1 VTAPAT
7 RTPRDWLR
15 QAALYA
21 GAYAAYGASRW
32 LFIGDRTTAIGHAH
46 AIAALEGRHGVAVEA
61 AVQRALRGT
70 AAMWPLNQA
79 YLAAQVLVVPCTLA
93 WLYRR
98 HRAAY
103 RCLRDTVLAAWL
115 ISLPV
120 VWLFPVAP
128 PRLAEPGVIDT
139 ITRQTGLALDSRLAT
154 SLYNPLAAMPSLHCG
169 FAFAVSVTLA
179 RTVSGR
185 CARVLALGWAPVIF
199 LAVVA
204 TGNHFLADIVA
215 GVAVTLVGFAVAA
228 RRHRRCEPAG
238 AAVRSR
244 ELRPARPK
252 GPPA

>member
-1 VTAPAT
+1 VRAPAS
-7 RTPRDWLR
+7 RTSRDWLR
-15 QAALYA
+15 QAVLYA
-21 GAYAAYGASRW
+21 AAYAAYGASRW
-32 LFIGDRTTAIGHAH
+32 LFIGDRATAVGHAH
-46 AIAALEGRHGVAVEA
+46 AIAALEGRLGVAVEA

-70 AAMWPLNQA
+70 AAMWPLDQA

-103 RCLRDTVLAAWL
+103 RRLRDTVLAAWL

-139 ITRQTGLALDSRLAT
+139 ITRHTTRHTGLALDSRLAT

-179 RTVSGR
+179 PTVSGR

-215 GVAVTLVGFAVAA
+215 GVAVALLGLAVAGRRA
-228 RRHRRCEPAG
+228 RAGGPAG
-238 AAVRSR
+238 SPV
-244 ELRPARPK
+244 
-252 GPPA
+252 